1 MVVMVMAVVMITTRD
16 ERDGRSEIRDQT
28 PAPGESSPFLCTDTA
43 KTAHDPVAETRVAKL
58 PLYCLAFWCVCCD
71 KPARREVDIS
81 GFGGVE
87 MPSDSCFPRGL
98 AQTQK
103 GKAGALPSLGM
114 ICLSRARTRQVL
126 IGLGAGCGGTDRRH
140 IFPDAECR
148 PRRD

>member
-1 MVVMVMAVVMITTRD
+1 MILWQKQ
-16 ERDGRSEIRDQT
+16 E
-28 PAPGESSPFLCTDTA
+28 
-43 KTAHDPVAETRVAKL
+43 L
-58 PLYCLAFWCVCCD
+58 PSCHYIAWHSGVFCCD

-81 GFGGVE
+81 GFRTQGA
-87 MPSDSCFPRGL
+87 CFPRGL